1 MKKRKKLLFGNIMK
15 TLCMVFLIL
24 ALMGCLAACGE
35 EDSSPKKGKA
45 RDGKGTEA
53 PTEEPTA
60 TPTGEPTDTPTPTEE
75 PTPTPTEEPTPTPTG
90 APQYSGYAA
99 DISYLFGS
107 WVNDTGDVFT
117 IRSTNGSDVEIV
129 ASKWYTED
137 AGFYGEDNKPAVMP
151 VFSVSVNEV
160 NDNADIGATHTAASG
175 EQNDFYFAF
184 TEVNETSAMLQI
196 NHGVQDYYIKLAP
209 GTPILGEKFDDR
221 EFFRFF
227 NGFWTEEDSYNF
239 VMIAVSRE
247 QRFTIN
253 FSSFYSEWGPTA
265 DIISLVKGCL
275 GEGLFAQIEYDLT
288 ETTKGRKWMYIT
300 IDGKGCLEI
309 LDFSTMERRI
319 YEKGIPYPDLASLA
333 VPDIIYAATLCEE
346 DAMVYLEAYNLPY
359 LLNLWHPY
367 VIEEVPNEKA
377 TFHEDYYGGTITIYS
392 DASGKITKVE
402 TGK

>member
-1 MKKRKKLLFGNIMK
+1 MVRETELLPLKNKRF
-15 TLCMVFLIL
+15 IL
-24 ALMGCLAACGE
+24 
-35 EDSSPKKGKA
+35 P
-45 RDGKGTEA
+45 
-53 PTEEPTA
+53 
-60 TPTGEPTDTPTPTEE
+60 
-75 PTPTPTEEPTPTPTG
+75 
-90 APQYSGYAA
+90 
-99 DISYLFGS
+99 
-107 WVNDTGDVFT
+107 
-117 IRSTNGSDVEIV
+117 IV
-129 ASKWYTED
+129 V
-137 AGFYGEDNKPAVMP
+137 YGEAR
-151 VFSVSVNEV
+151 
-160 NDNADIGATHTAASG
+160 IGKCLKVPLTHTFAAIGKEVIIYCFEVG
-175 EQNDFYFAF
+175 EVRENG
-184 TEVNETSAMLQI
+184 QI
-196 NHGVQDYYIKLAP
+196 GD
-209 GTPILGEKFDDR
+209 ILNR

-309 LDFSTMERRI
+309 LDFNTMERRI

-333 VPDIIYAATLCEE
+333 VPDIIYAAALCEE